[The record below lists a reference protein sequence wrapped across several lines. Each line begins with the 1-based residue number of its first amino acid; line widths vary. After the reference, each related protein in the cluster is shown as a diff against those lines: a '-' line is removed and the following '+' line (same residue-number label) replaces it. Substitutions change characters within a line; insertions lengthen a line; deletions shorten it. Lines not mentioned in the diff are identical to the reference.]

1 MMVVLLKNPIV
12 VRVMKTIS
20 LLPLLLFAF
29 VLGACTSP
37 VEKPNDVATEFWK
50 SVQAKQLDSAKKY
63 VTWESAKY
71 LNYFTDEKMK
81 ISSFEFA
88 ESVEKEDTVAIDTV
102 VVLERK
108 DKDNV
113 RLPTKTVLVKTEGVW
128 RVELKQTLAA
138 VLERSADKFANQ
150 LNQIFQQGI
159 SEIDKALAES
169 VGELSGSLEQGAR
182 ELGTALEQNA
192 GELSNS
198 LKQFQIELEQFKEK
212 K

>member
-1 MMVVLLKNPIV
+1 
-12 VRVMKTIS
+12 MKS
-20 LLPLLLFAF
+20 VPQLFVIIFALMLG
-29 VLGACTSP
+29 LGACTSQA
-37 VEKPNDVATEFWK
+37 EDPNDVAAMFWE
-50 SVQAKQLDSAKKY
+50 SVQAKQLDSAKQY
-63 VTWESAKY
+63 VTWDSAKH
-71 LNYFTDEKMK
+71 LNYFTDERMK
-81 ISSFEFA
+81 IASYEFA
-88 ESVEKEDTVAIDTV
+88 EPVVKEDVIAIDTI

-169 VGELSGSLEQGAR
+169 VGELSGSLEQGAK
-182 ELGTALEQNA
+182 ELGNALEQNA
-192 GELSNS
+192 GDLSNS
-198 LKQFQIELEQFKEK
+198 LKQFQLELEQHRDK

>member
-1 MMVVLLKNPIV
+1 MKSISQLLVLL
-12 VRVMKTIS
+12 
-20 LLPLLLFAF
+20 LAL

-37 VEKPNDVATEFWK
+37 AEKPNDVAAAFWE
-50 SVQAKQLDSAKKY
+50 SVQAKQLDSAKQY
-63 VTWESAKY
+63 VTWDSAKH
-71 LNYFTDEKMK
+71 LNYFTDERMK
-81 ISSFEFA
+81 ITSFEFA
-88 ESVEKEDTVAIDTV
+88 ESVEKEDVIAIDTV

-108 DKDNV
+108 NKDNV

-138 VLERSADKFANQ
+138 VLERSADKFASQ

-159 SEIDKALAES
+159 TEIDKALAES
-169 VGELSGSLEQGAR
+169 VGELSGSLEQGAK
-182 ELGTALEQNA
+182 ELGSALEQNA

-198 LKQFQIELEQFKEK
+198 LKQFQLELEQYKEK